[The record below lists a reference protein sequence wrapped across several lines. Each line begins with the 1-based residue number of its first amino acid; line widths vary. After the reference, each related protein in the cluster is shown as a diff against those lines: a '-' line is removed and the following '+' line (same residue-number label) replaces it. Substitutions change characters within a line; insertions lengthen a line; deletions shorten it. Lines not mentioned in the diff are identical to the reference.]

1 MSSIRIELQGDTD
14 DLLKKLK
21 QLSEDDR
28 RGLFNAMGE
37 AVRTSVMDR
46 FDTETDPDGNKWKPS
61 VRAQN
66 DRGKTLTLTG
76 TLRNSI
82 HTKATEEG
90 FAVGT
95 NDIRAATH
103 QFGDKRTIKAEN
115 GRSIK
120 RNIPARPFLGFNEE
134 DREELMEMLRDYF
147 EEQI

>member
-28 RGLFNAMGE
+28 RGLLRAMAD
-37 AVRTSVMDR
+37 AVRTSTTDR
-46 FDTETDPDGNKWKPS
+46 FDTETDPDGNKWKAS
-61 VRAQN
+61 VRAQE
-66 DRGKTLTLTG
+66 DGGKTLTLTG

-82 HTKATEEG
+82 RYRTTPEG

-134 DREELMEMLRDYF
+134 DREELVEMLRDYF